1 MLRGETQY
9 NPISR
14 FIKEIPENL
23 MDNKLPVPKKWGY
36 DDYEEDSRE
45 RSHFK
50 TKPFAGSGFNTVYQK
65 PVLSDDVFDKPRNNW
80 EAAEQAV
87 KRNNWE
93 MPTAKATVKTAT
105 VPSNKTPVM
114 KQQQPKDIAS
124 ILVSRP
130 KAVIKKKET
139 PAANKP
145 YIAKSLDGLTKGM
158 PTTQGGLSYGVGDR
172 VRHIKYGDGT
182 VQKVE
187 NDVRDYKITVAFD
200 GAGQKIMYA
209 AFAKLQ
215 KI

>member
-1 MLRGETQY
+1 
-9 NPISR
+9 
-14 FIKEIPENL
+14 
-23 MDNKLPVPKKWGY
+23 
-36 DDYEEDSRE
+36 
-45 RSHFK
+45 
-50 TKPFAGSGFNTVYQK
+50 
-65 PVLSDDVFDKPRNNW
+65 
-80 EAAEQAV
+80 
-87 KRNNWE
+87 
-93 MPTAKATVKTAT
+93 
-105 VPSNKTPVM
+105 M

-187 NDVRDYKITVAFD
+187 KDVRDYKITVAFD

>member
-1 MLRGETQY
+1 M
-9 NPISR
+9 
-14 FIKEIPENL
+14 
-23 MDNKLPVPKKWGY
+23 KK
-36 DDYEEDSRE
+36 
-45 RSHFK
+45 
-50 TKPFAGSGFNTVYQK
+50 
-65 PVLSDDVFDKPRNNW
+65 
-80 EAAEQAV
+80 
-87 KRNNWE
+87 NNWE

-172 VRHIKYGDGT
+172 VRHIKYGDGI

-187 NDVRDYKITVAFD
+187 KDVRDYKITVAFD